1 MDHGFACFSCFF
13 MFVYTGYFTL
23 PILFICFFFHIGRG
37 RRDPKELQAR
47 DVGAAQ
53 TRHVAVVQLC
63 RFPGKAHARG
73 KAASIEKRSANDA
86 AKYTEATL

>member
-1 MDHGFACFSCFF
+1 MGSPVSVAFLCLCILVILLFPFYLFA
-13 MFVYTGYFTL
+13 
-23 PILFICFFFHIGRG
+23 FFFHIGRG